1 MLELFMLSGAVIG
14 GSHAMCCLACPVCC
28 NRFGLV
34 KEELKDVDELL
45 EEVTKKVHQLKP
57 QRQSRS
63 PGIPLVSL
71 LGQPTCTHHKA
82 ARQHSKHPCL
92 ILGSCTRHFGAHCG
106 GTLYSPKQH

>member
-1 MLELFMLSGAVIG
+1 MPILRCS
-14 GSHAMCCLACPVCC
+14 ACPVGC
-28 NRFGLV
+28 NRFGLA

-45 EEVTKKVHQLKP
+45 EEVTTKVHQLKP

-71 LGQPTCTHHKA
+71 LGQPTCTHHRA

-92 ILGSCTRHFGAHCG
+92 ILDGGCTV
-106 GTLYSPKQH
+106 TLQGHVIHP